1 MRLISQVIISKEI
14 DQTVE
19 QLEALKGNESFIKVL
34 KEEAFLVEDVK
45 FVIEKAYLA
54 SHNETI
60 IILGAKSF
68 SPIIQNR
75 LLKILEE
82 PPKNKIFIL
91 ITPHKSTILPT
102 IRSRLPL
109 LVLHDSH
116 EEEVLEL
123 DIKNLSLDLVYTFIQ
138 KHKRTDAKKMT
149 TIIERISKE
158 AIFSQAY
165 YLDEKTLT
173 LCTNSYKALDMGSVP
188 QFVLTT
194 LLLRLLAQKKGQ

>member
-1 MRLISQVIISKEI
+1 MRLISQVIIVHQIEETIIK
-14 DQTVE
+14 
-19 QLEALKGNESFIKVL
+19 LEALQTTQSFIKVV

-54 SHNETI
+54 SANETI

-82 PPKNKIFIL
+82 PPKNKTFIL
-91 ITPHKSTILPT
+91 ITPSKSTILPT

-109 LVLHDSH
+109 LVLQEHF
-116 EEEVLEL
+116 EEEVLAL
-123 DIKNLSLDLVYTFIQ
+123 DLKNLSLVLVYDFVQT
-138 KHKRTDAKKMT
+138 HKRTNTQTMT
-149 TIIERISKE
+149 TIVEQITKQ

-165 YLDEKTLT
+165 NLDEKTLT

-188 QFVLTT
+188 QFVLNT
-194 LLLRLLAQKKGQ
+194 LLLRLLAQKRVN

>member
-1 MRLISQVIISKEI
+1 MRLISQVIIAHQIEETITK
-14 DQTVE
+14 
-19 QLEALKGNESFIKVL
+19 LEALQTTQSFIKVV

-54 SHNETI
+54 SANETI

-82 PPKNKIFIL
+82 PPKNKTFIL
-91 ITPHKSTILPT
+91 ITPSKSTILPT

-109 LVLHDSH
+109 LVLEEHF
-116 EEEVLEL
+116 EEEVLAL
-123 DIKNLSLDLVYTFIQ
+123 DLKNLSLALVYDFVQT
-138 KHKRTDAKKMT
+138 HKRTNAQTMT
-149 TIIERISKE
+149 TIVEQITKQ

-165 YLDEKTLT
+165 NLDEKTLA

-188 QFVLTT
+188 QFVLNT
-194 LLLRLLAQKKGQ
+194 LLLRLLAQKRVN